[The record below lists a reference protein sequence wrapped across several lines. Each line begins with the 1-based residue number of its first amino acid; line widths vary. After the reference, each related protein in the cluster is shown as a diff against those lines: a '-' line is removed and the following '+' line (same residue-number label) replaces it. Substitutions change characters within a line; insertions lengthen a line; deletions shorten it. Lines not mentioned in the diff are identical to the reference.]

1 MKIINL
7 QAKNIFQAFLTII
20 SLFIIEALLLS
31 FFSVIVKDVTISYLF
46 VYVSLT
52 IIILFIDYKQGNN
65 LFNSFKNIKKDTK
78 GKLKNIIIVTILL
91 LILEYGVNYL
101 LIYLLGHASPNDV
114 LTVSY
119 VKQNIPIM
127 FINAILLGPI
137 LESLLFIYPFNKINT
152 LPAFFVYT
160 ILFALSHLMYSNNML
175 DLLFIIPY
183 ILMSLGFYYSFY
195 KTNNIFVSII
205 IHILNNLISFM
216 LIFI

>member
-119 VKQNIPIM
+119 VKPNIPIM